1 MRIIDRFD
9 KYLEVKGLNDNKVTV
24 QLGLSIGLIGKARK
38 EGGDLGKKSIEKI
51 LSFYADLNRV
61 WLLTGQ
67 GEMFNQVPNVISD
80 SQEKNITKSIEN
92 NYVGLLKEKD
102 ERIKEKDE
110 RIKLLEELKD
120 NIKSENERLKAE
132 IERLKKEFEEYK
144 KQSVKSESKKVG
156 AKQTTG

>member
-102 ERIKEKDE
+102 ERIK
-110 RIKLLEELKD
+110 LLEELKD

-156 AKQTTG
+156 AKQTTDS